1 MSAKARGVDWSLDEF
16 LAMVS
21 HELRNPTQ
29 AILGWAEVIG
39 SRPLNDATLS
49 RAIGVIK
56 RNVELQSRMIDQLL
70 DFSLLN
76 GRGLR
81 LDVLGVAIEPM
92 LQSAIETVVP
102 LATVKTIE
110 LHAELEHSSD
120 SIIGDPTRLQQIFT
134 NLLSNAIKFTP
145 PGGRVE
151 VRSECRRAYA
161 EISVSDTGRGISA
174 QFLPHVFD
182 RFRQEKVA
190 ANEQDGLGLGLA
202 ISRYL
207 VERHHGRI
215 HAFSR
220 GEGQGATFKVYL
232 PLESRRPRAITA
244 VSPVDR
250 VGVEAA
256 FD

>member
-1 MSAKARGVDWSLDEF
+1 MSAKARGVDWSLDDF

-29 AILGWAEVIG
+29 AILGWAELIG
-39 SRPLNDATLS
+39 SRSVNDETLS

-56 RNVELQSRMIDQLL
+56 RNGELQSRLIDQLM

-81 LDVLGVAIEPM
+81 LDVLDVAIEPM
-92 LQSAIETVVP
+92 LQSAVETMIP

-110 LHAELEHSSD
+110 LRAELEHSSD
-120 SIIGDPTRLQQIFT
+120 SVMGDPTRLQQIFT

-145 PGGRVE
+145 SGGRVE
-151 VRSECRRAYA
+151 IRSEYRSACA
-161 EISVSDTGRGISA
+161 EISVSDTGRGIRA
-174 QFLPHVFD
+174 AFLPYVFD
-182 RFRQEKVA
+182 RFRQENVA
-190 ANEQDGLGLGLA
+190 ANEQNGLGLGLA
-202 ISRYL
+202 ISQYL

-232 PLESRRPRAITA
+232 PLESGRRRARIA
-244 VSPVDR
+244 VSPVDGLS
-250 VGVEAA
+250 VGSPV
-256 FD
+256 D

>member
-39 SRPLNDATLS
+39 RRPENDETLS
-49 RAIGVIK
+49 RAIEVIK
-56 RNVELQSRMIDQLL
+56 RNGALQCRMIDQLL

-76 GRGLR
+76 GSGLR
-81 LDVLGVAIEPM
+81 LDVLGVAIKPM
-92 LQSAIETVVP
+92 LQSAIETMVP

-110 LHAELEHSSD
+110 LRAELEHSSD
-120 SIIGDPTRLQQIFT
+120 WVMGDPARLQQIFT

-151 VRSECRRAYA
+151 VRSESRRAYA

-174 QFLPHVFD
+174 QFLPLVFD
-182 RFRQEKVA
+182 RFRQENVA
-190 ANEQDGLGLGLA
+190 ANEQGGLGLGLA

-232 PLESRRPRAITA
+232 PLENGRRRAKIE

-250 VGVEAA
+250 QGVGSAI
-256 FD
+256 D